1 MVEIEFN
8 YLQLKTII
16 QANLND
22 TFLNVLLKYKNK
34 SEIDLDNKCF
44 LYNGKIIEKNEI
56 VKNILN
62 TIDKENKKIIILV
75 NDISSGTTITKMNLA
90 KSKDIIC
97 PKCKE
102 VCQFEIKDYEIN
114 LFGCKNG
121 HIEKN
126 IKLNKFNDSQYIDLS
141 KIICGICKKKNKS
154 QTYNNEFFRCYQCN
168 INLCPLCS
176 STHDKTHSIIN
187 YDSKNYI
194 CNRHKEAFIKYCKNC
209 QIDICLSCIK
219 SHKNHELINYEDIM
233 VDIDEIQHNII
244 QLKKTIDD
252 FREKANE
259 TIKKLKKK

>member
-90 KSKDIIC
+90 KSKDIIY

-102 VCQFEIKDYEIN
+102 VCQFEIKIM
-114 LFGCKNG
+114 
-121 HIEKN
+121 
-126 IKLNKFNDSQYIDLS
+126 KLTYLVVKMGILR
-141 KIICGICKKKNKS
+141 KI
-154 QTYNNEFFRCYQCN
+154 
-168 INLCPLCS
+168 
-176 STHDKTHSIIN
+176 
-187 YDSKNYI
+187 
-194 CNRHKEAFIKYCKNC
+194 
-209 QIDICLSCIK
+209 
-219 SHKNHELINYEDIM
+219 
-233 VDIDEIQHNII
+233 
-244 QLKKTIDD
+244 
-252 FREKANE
+252 
-259 TIKKLKKK
+259 